1 MFKFSIKSGPYVG
14 EDFFVMAN
22 SYEDAKGSA
31 TEVACGGRIKFLGEY
46 TDEEAEQSG
55 LDVY

>member
-14 EDFFVMAN
+14 EDFFIAAN

-31 TEVACGGRIKFLGEY
+31 IEVACGGKIKFCGEY
-46 TDEEAEQSG
+46 TEAEAEQSG